1 MPDATCPCG
10 AAADYAAC
18 CGRFHAGEPAPTALE
33 LMRSRYTAYVLG
45 LIDYLVETHDPST
58 RGSLDVAA
66 ASAWSRDTEWSGLQ
80 IVASS
85 AGAPTDA
92 TGVVEFIARGATRGK
107 AFAHHERSRFRR
119 RKDGRWYYL
128 DGAAPRR

>member
-1 MPDATCPCG
+1 MSDATCPCG

-18 CGRFHAGEPAPTALE
+18 CGRFHAGSPAPTALE
-33 LMRSRYTAYVLG
+33 LMRSRYAAYVLG

-66 ASAWSRDTEWSGLQ
+66 ASAWSRNTQWAGLQ

-85 AGAPTDA
+85 AGAATDTA
-92 TGVVEFIARGATRGK
+92 GVVEFIARGTTRGK

-119 RKDGRWYYL
+119 KGDRWYYL
-128 DGAAPRR
+128 DGAAPTRR